1 MIELTGLQ
9 RVNPVSGVIRQ
20 GNSCD
25 RFNRASGVAGGW
37 HSSGLSG
44 SREKS
49 LVSILSQSS
58 TARSAACIS
67 VPPRRH
73 KLARA
78 ELYSLRHGRP
88 SRRRQHG
95 VLLFVASRIRPPPLR
110 EYASLAQLLR
120 ALRLTQLAAVGHVC
134 CLERRCYRAN
144 PPPAARVR
152 GERQHTV
159 REARAAAAFRRSCS
173 RREPGTSAP
182 PPASRLRFAPTAR
195 ARIRKRREPARSE

>member
-1 MIELTGLQ
+1 MRSAFTRGGRL
-9 RVNPVSGVIRQ
+9 
-20 GNSCD
+20 
-25 RFNRASGVAGGW
+25 RAVQVALPGGW
-37 HSSGLSG
+37 HSSGLSRPD
-44 SREKS
+44 SRSRKNHI
-49 LVSILSQSS
+49 LSILSQSS

-78 ELYSLRHGRP
+78 ELYSLRHVRP

-159 REARAAAAFRRSCS
+159 REARAAAAFRFVQQAREERLL
-173 RREPGTSAP
+173 RRQQVVFVLRPLRERAFEKG
-182 PPASRLRFAPTAR
+182 ASPLAAR
-195 ARIRKRREPARSE
+195 RK